1 MAIATSLAFCLRGFP
16 SLPSNV
22 LMGTH
27 TRVDANR
34 GSTRVALVKAR
45 YYLALAAL
53 LACRGEP
60 FQEATGGSS
69 QTANGGG
76 SPNGGAE
83 PSGGG
88 GANAGGGSTLNL
100 EFVGSTGVPVAGAYV
115 LASGAD
121 GESRYL
127 ADTDGQG
134 KASVEVVAGGWLT
147 VAVEDPRVAI
157 SVMVIEGVTEVRLVD
172 PSGKVGRNASGD
184 QLTVLGNCADC
195 DPSGTTYVGSSCT
208 FVDNVPYIG
217 VNIEGQFN
225 AYRGCPGESSF
236 SVVAF
241 SLTQAGKLEY
251 YEESG
256 QLALGTT
263 SLDLGYFTPAEEVAN
278 VGLLPTQPLADN
290 ATFFTFLKRDNLYR
304 GFWSSNFAGPFE
316 VPAAWLPGSTVE
328 YSYSDTLGSVFSFE
342 PVEALTSFNP
352 GAVGRPGQPSFDTST
367 KTISFDVGQPKGD
380 MVQLVI
386 DDGRLHYMLAPPTL
400 SEVTLPTLPAEFS
413 AWSIDS
419 GDVNVEH
426 VDALDVE
433 GYPARLAVGPVA
445 AEVRARHYPVP

>member
-1 MAIATSLAFCLRGFP
+1 MAIATSWAFCLKGFP

-27 TRVDANR
+27 TRVDANPY
-34 GSTRVALVKAR
+34 STRVTSVKAL
-45 YYLALAAL
+45 YCLALPTL
-53 LACRGEP
+53 LACGGEP
-60 FQEATGGSS
+60 FQSSTGGSA
-69 QTANGGG
+69 QTVAGGS
-76 SPNGGAE
+76 SPNGGAD

-88 GANAGGGSTLNL
+88 NAGSTLNL

-127 ADTDGQG
+127 ADTDEQG

-157 SVMVIEGVTEVRLVD
+157 SVMVTEGVTELRLVD
-172 PSGKVGRNASGD
+172 PSGQVGRNATTA

-208 FVDNVPYIG
+208 FVDNVPYTG

-241 SLTQAGKLEY
+241 SLTQAGELEY

-256 QLALGTT
+256 QVTLGTT
-263 SLDLGYFTPAEEVAN
+263 SVELGYFTPAEDVAD
-278 VGLLPTQPLADN
+278 VGLLPTQPLAEN
-290 ATFFTFLKRDNLYR
+290 ATFHAFLKRDNLYR
-304 GFWSSNFAGPFE
+304 GFWSSDFASPFE
-316 VPAAWLPGSTVE
+316 VPASWLAGSTVE
-328 YSYSDTLGSVFSFE
+328 YGYSDTLGFVLAFE

-352 GAVGRPGQPSFDTST
+352 GAVGRPTQPSFDSST
-367 KTISFDVGQPKGD
+367 RTISFDVGQPKGD
-380 MVQLVI
+380 MVQLLI
-386 DDGRLHYMLAPPTL
+386 DDGRLHYLLVPPTL
-400 SEVTLPTLPAEFS
+400 SEVTLPTLPTEFV

-419 GDVNVEH
+419 GDITVEH
-426 VDALDVE
+426 VDAFDVE
-433 GYPARLAVGPVA
+433 GYPARLAGAVS
-445 AEVRARHYPVP
+445 AEVRARHHPIP